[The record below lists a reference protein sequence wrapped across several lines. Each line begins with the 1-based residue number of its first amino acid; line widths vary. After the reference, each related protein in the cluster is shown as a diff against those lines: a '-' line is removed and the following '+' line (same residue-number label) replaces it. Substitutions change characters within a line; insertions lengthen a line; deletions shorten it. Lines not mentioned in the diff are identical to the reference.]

1 MRLSRRNVLAGTAT
15 AGFLGAIPQA
25 QAQADKLLTATSR
38 VLEVNGKPAKVFG
51 LMGPDGKPGLTLS
64 PGERFAVTL
73 NNQCGTETIVHWHG
87 QLPDWKQDGFP
98 WPQTPAI
105 ANGVKKSYNFAP
117 IPGTFWMHSHQGM
130 QEQQLMAAPLIVHDA
145 ASNAADTQEVVMMM
159 HDFSFKDP
167 DELLAGLTK
176 KGGMSGGMSGMN
188 MSNMNMGGMNMGS
201 GGMMSAGDLNDINYD
216 AYLTN
221 ERTLADPQITRVAAG
236 QTIRLRIINGASSTN
251 FWIDLGAVS
260 GQLVAVDGHDVKA
273 VTGSQFPIAMAQR
286 LDILLKLPGAGAY
299 PVFAQVEGKTA
310 RTGLILAT
318 ANANVSKHEDTAMVA
333 ANAVDLSLETSLSA
347 AKPLSLRD
355 ADITIPL
362 RLGGDM
368 NQYVWSLNGNT
379 WPNPDVLMIKAGQR
393 VVIDMTNRS
402 MMSHPMHLH
411 GHAFQVVAING
422 QAFNGAV
429 RDTVLVPPMGSV
441 RIAFDADNQGRW
453 ALHCHNLYHMMSGMM
468 TEVRYAGVV

>member
-1 MRLSRRNVLAGTAT
+1 MRLSRRNVLAGTA
-15 AGFLGAIPQA
+15 GLGLLGYMPWA
-25 QAQADKLLTATSR
+25 QAQANKLLTATSR
-38 VLEVNGKPAKVFG
+38 ILEVNGKPAKVFG
-51 LMGPDGKPGLTLS
+51 LMGPDGKPGLMLS

-73 NNQCGTETIVHWHG
+73 DNQCGTDTIVHWHG

-105 ANGVKKSYNFAP
+105 ANGVEKSYNFAP

-130 QEQQLMAAPLIVHDA
+130 QEQQLMAAPLIVHDT
-145 ASNAADTQEVVMMM
+145 ASAAADVQEVVMMM
-159 HDFSFKDP
+159 HDFSFKNP
-167 DELLAGLTK
+167 DELLAGLTS
-176 KGGMSGGMSGMN
+176 KGGMMSGG
-188 MSNMNMGGMNMGS
+188 MGGMNMSS
-201 GGMMSAGDLNDINYD
+201 GGMMGGGDLNDIDYD

-221 ERTLADPQITRVAAG
+221 ERTLADPQIIRVTTG
-236 QTIRLRIINGASSTN
+236 QNIRLRIINGASSTN
-251 FWIDLGAVS
+251 FWIDLGAIS
-260 GQLVAVDGHDVKA
+260 GQLIAVDGHDVKP

-286 LDILLKLPGAGAY
+286 LDILLKLPSAGAY

-310 RTGLILAT
+310 RTGLVLAT
-318 ANANVSKHEDTAMVA
+318 ANASISKHDDTAMVT
-333 ANAVDLSLETSLSA
+333 ANAVDLSLEASLSA
-347 AKPLSLRD
+347 AKPLSVRD

-368 NQYVWSLNGNT
+368 SQYVWSLNGST
-379 WPNPDVLMIKAGQR
+379 WPNPDVLMIKTGQR

-422 QAFNGAV
+422 QAFNGAI
-429 RDTVLVPPMGSV
+429 RDTVLVPSMGGV
-441 RIAFDADNQGRW
+441 RIAFDANNQGRW